1 MPVMPLVEG
10 DEIPRIGKG
19 MAAVR
24 KGQVAPVQDFS
35 GVLDQLLVD
44 EMGGLASSQFCS
56 ETDTDTDLP
65 RTRPT
70 PSSLLSVSVAKEVD
84 LDQANLM
91 TPKTSWNATRDAPRG
106 TPLAPDKRCH
116 EEYLERLHGF
126 RVLVKRVPK
135 LLSDEVKHRRREQF
149 GPH

>member
-1 MPVMPLVEG
+1 MGCGASMPVMPLVEG

-35 GVLDQLLVD
+35 GVLDQLLLD
-44 EMGGLASSQFCS
+44 EMRGLVSSQFCS

-70 PSSLLSVSVAKEVD
+70 PSSLLSVSVAK
-84 LDQANLM
+84 
-91 TPKTSWNATRDAPRG
+91 
-106 TPLAPDKRCH
+106 